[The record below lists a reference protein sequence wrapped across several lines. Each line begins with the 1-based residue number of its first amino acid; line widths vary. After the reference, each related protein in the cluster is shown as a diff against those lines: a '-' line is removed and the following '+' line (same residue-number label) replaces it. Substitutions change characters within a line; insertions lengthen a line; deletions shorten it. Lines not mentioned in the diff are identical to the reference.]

1 TAFKKAISQPQGMVI
16 LTGPTGS
23 GKSTTLIA
31 ALYQVVDPSVNVLT
45 VEDPVEYV
53 IEGARQLK
61 IGHKMNFEQ
70 AIRAILRHDPDIVL
84 VGEMRD
90 KETAETAVK
99 LANTGI
105 KKRVAD
111 LPNLKLD
118 ESTLLIAVLL
128 NKNQQRHLLVNRNLD
143 FSYTFRHV
151 QKNLNVRFR
160 ADAYFDLDSLAL
172 NMRAISSKLRTIESF
187 EFHPYALQSM
197 NHGYIKFGLSLITGI
212 TGSGKSTT
220 LDAIIDY
227 HNQTNPCQIIVV
239 ASPVEYVHTSNNSII
254 KHREVGRDV
263 LSFKEGVTQALRQ
276 DPDIIVIG
284 EMRDPETILSALEV
298 ADTGHKVFST
308 LHTSSAVESI
318 DRIIAEVSPAEQERV
333 RMRLADVLVSVVS
346 QKLIPGLDGKLVL
359 AKEVLIVTPSVRAAI
374 KNNNTSEIYM
384 MMNQG
389 GNMGMITL
397 EQDLMR
403 LFQQRRIS
411 KENLIAFANNKTRIR
426 QLFKAV

>member
-1 TAFKKAISQPQGMVI
+1 MITQALEILAKFVKSIPQGLFGPDRTNYIIEKVEQFTVEEKDTLIKFFNHI
-16 LTGPTGS
+16 LTVMVDREASDIEIGGPG
-23 GKSTTLIA
+23 
-31 ALYQVVDPSVNVLT
+31 
-45 VEDPVEYV
+45 
-53 IEGARQLK
+53 
-61 IGHKMNFEQ
+61 
-70 AIRAILRHDPDIVL
+70 
-84 VGEMRD
+84 
-90 KETAETAVK
+90 TA
-99 LANTGI
+99 NYIWFRIQGI
-105 KKRVAD
+105 KKRVND

-118 ESTLLIAVLL
+118 ESTALISLLIT
-128 NKNQQRHLLVNRNLD
+128 KNQQRHLIVNRNLD
-143 FSYTFRHV
+143 FSYTYRHV
-151 QKNLNVRFR
+151 QKNLSVRFR
-160 ADAYFDLDSLAL
+160 ADVYFDLDRLTL
-172 NMRAISSKLRTIESF
+172 NMRAISSKLRSVESYG
-187 EFHPYALQSM
+187 FHPYALQAM
-197 NHGYIKFGLSLITGI
+197 NHSYIKFGLSLITGI

-239 ASPVEYVHTSNNSII
+239 ASPIEFVHISNNSII

-284 EMRDPETILSALEV
+284 EMRDPDTILATLEV

-308 LHTSSAVESI
+308 LHTSSAIESI
-318 DRIIAEVSPAEQERV
+318 DRIIAEVNPVEQERV

-359 AKEVLIVTPSVRAAI
+359 GKEVLVVTPSVKAAI

-389 GNMGMITL
+389 GQLGMITM

-403 LFQQRRIS
+403 LYQQRKIS
-411 KENLIAFANNKTRIR
+411 KENMIAFANNKSRIR